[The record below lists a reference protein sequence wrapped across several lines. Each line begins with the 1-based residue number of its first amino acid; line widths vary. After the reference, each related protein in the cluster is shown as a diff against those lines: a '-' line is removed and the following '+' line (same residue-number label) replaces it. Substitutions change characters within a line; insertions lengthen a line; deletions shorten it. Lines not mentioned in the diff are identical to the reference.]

1 MKTRLFD
8 FLLVA
13 ILVAVWVLVAS
24 LAAAGLDP
32 VIGSAE
38 ADTVAG
44 AGLAAGSQVKEYLK
58 LVRWVMAWVV
68 DNQGLVAAFGLALV
82 GFYGTISQARGK
94 RAAVSALDLVT
105 TSVEIAEEPVDRN
118 HRSVKRQVESA
129 TPVLG
134 RLALRMLENSVRK
147 ASK

>member
-24 LAAAGLDP
+24 LAAAGLAP

-44 AGLAAGSQVKEYLK
+44 AGLAAGSQVKEYLE

-68 DNQGLVAAFGLALV
+68 DNQGLVAAFVLALA
-82 GFYGTISQARGK
+82 GFYGTIAQMRGK

-105 TSVEIAEEPVDRN
+105 TSVEIAEEPI
-118 HRSVKRQVESA
+118 
-129 TPVLG
+129 
-134 RLALRMLENSVRK
+134 
-147 ASK
+147 